1 MSILF
6 NKTFAPFRISMKKY
20 IYLSSCD
27 TCKRIQKEF
36 NLPAE
41 VELQDIK
48 KNPINEEQLAKLY
61 SQVGSYEGLINNRAR
76 KFKELGLSPKEVS
89 EEKRKELILSDYT
102 FLKRP
107 VLIWDE
113 KLFVGNAKKTVE
125 EEKLTVL
132 NTWVIP

>member
-1 MSILF
+1 
-6 NKTFAPFRISMKKY
+6 MKKY

-27 TCKRIQKEF
+27 TCKRIQKEL

-48 KNPINEEQLAKLY
+48 KNPITEEQLAKLY

-89 EEKRKELILSDYT
+89 EEKRKELLLSDYT

-125 EEKLTVL
+125 EAKLTVL
-132 NTWVIP
+132 NS

>member
-1 MSILF
+1 
-6 NKTFAPFRISMKKY
+6 MKKY

-27 TCKRIQKEF
+27 TCKRIQKEL

-48 KNPINEEQLAKLY
+48 KNPITEEQLAMLY

-89 EEKRKELILSDYT
+89 EEKRKELLLSDYT

-107 VLIWDE
+107 VLIWDD
-113 KLFVGNAKKTVE
+113 KLFVGNTKKTVE
-125 EEKLTVL
+125 EAKLTVL
-132 NTWVIP
+132 KS